1 MELGSRALDRSRVGW
16 WLLVLAVA
24 GGLAFVL
31 HSFVGTFVLAVFI
44 YYGMRPLDRRLE
56 SYLSTSAA
64 AAVSIVVVGLPVL
77 LLVAA
82 VIVVGVSELGN
93 TGLLDQAQ
101 SALEPY
107 LGGGSGDITERL
119 SSVAGGDTGSATG
132 VLLQG
137 AGVLS
142 ALAGGLM
149 HLFLAVTA
157 AFYLLRDDHRLR
169 GWFRSTIGDAGS
181 TAYAYA
187 TAVDRDLATIYFGN
201 VLLVAVVAVA
211 ATVIYHVYN
220 LVAPATVSIPAPTA
234 LALLTGFASL
244 VPIVVGKIV
253 YVPLT
258 LGLAAQAVRTDPG
271 LLVYPAVLFGVA
283 LAFLDLVPMTFV
295 LPKVAGKAGHTGL
308 VLFAYILGP
317 MLFGW
322 YGLFLGPLLLVVGV
336 QTVRIVFEE
345 LIHGEPLSPAVTSA
359 EPLGSP
365 PETGDGD

>member
-1 MELGSRALDRSRVGW
+1 MELDSRALDRSRIGW
-16 WLLVLAVA
+16 WLLVVAVLA
-24 GGLAFVL
+24 GLAFVL
-31 HSFVGTFVLAVFI
+31 HSLVGTFVLALFV

-56 SYLSTSAA
+56 SYLSASAA
-64 AAVSIVVVGLPVL
+64 AAASILVVGLPVL

-82 VIVVGVSELGN
+82 VAVVGVAELGN
-93 TGLLDQAQ
+93 AGLLDQAQ

-107 LGGGSGDITERL
+107 LGGSGNPAEQL
-119 SSVAGGDTGSATG
+119 SSVGGDTGSATDA
-132 VLLQG
+132 LRRG

-169 GWFRSTIGDAGS
+169 GWFRSTVGGAGT

-201 VLLVAVVAVA
+201 VLLVAVVAAA
-211 ATVIYHVYN
+211 ATVVYHAYN

-244 VPIVVGKIV
+244 VPIVVGKLV

-258 LGLAAQAVRTDPG
+258 LALAAQAFRTDPG
-271 LLVYPAVLFGVA
+271 LLVYPAVLFVVGLV
-283 LAFLDLVPMTFV
+283 LLDLVPMTFV

-322 YGLFLGPLLLVVGV
+322 YGLFFGPLLLVVGV
-336 QTVRIVFEE
+336 QTVRIVLEE
-345 LIHGEPLSPAVTSA
+345 LIHGEPLTPAVTSA

-365 PETGDGD
+365 PDTGDGD

>member
-16 WLLVLAVA
+16 WLLLVAVVA
-24 GGLAFVL
+24 GLAFVL

-56 SYLSTSAA
+56 AHLSATAA
-64 AAVSIVVVGLPVL
+64 AAASILVVGLPVL

-82 VIVVGVSELGN
+82 VIVVGVTELGN
-93 TGLLDQAQ
+93 AGMLEQARA
-101 SALEPY
+101 ALEPY
-107 LGGGSGDITERL
+107 LGGSGDPAGQLSSVASGGSGSATDAIRRGAGVL
-119 SSVAGGDTGSATG
+119 SSVAGGI
-132 VLLQG
+132 
-137 AGVLS
+137 
-142 ALAGGLM
+142 M

-169 GWFRSTIGDAGS
+169 GWFRSTIGGAGS

-211 ATVIYHVYN
+211 ATVAYHAYN

-244 VPIVVGKIV
+244 VPIVVGKLV

-271 LLVYPAVLFGVA
+271 LLVYPAVLFGVS

-336 QTVRIVFEE
+336 QTVRIVLEE

-359 EPLGSP
+359 EGLGSP
-365 PETGDGD
+365 PDTGDGD